1 MVKVEVLV
9 DDKMLLFVIEQ
20 DTLRLKTNRFD
31 LSDQGGRV
39 KLRQQVG
46 WIPVCKVGCFLL
58 HKNGRKQTSTS
69 SEPYGKYEVWC
80 FFCPLWTRPILLQLV
95 FTLYA

>member
-46 WIPVCKVGCFLL
+46 WQ
-58 HKNGRKQTSTS
+58 GRM
-69 SEPYGKYEVWC
+69 
-80 FFCPLWTRPILLQLV
+80 FFVAQKR
-95 FTLYA
+95 